1 MKSENERALSDINS
15 TDLGA
20 LTRPRFCKNLEEHE
34 IEKLYSF
41 KDFMKYKCDGIIL
54 SIITG
59 LIVSAC
65 SYYVIINL

>member
-1 MKSENERALSDINS
+1 MKSENEIGALSDINS
-15 TDLGA
+15 TD
-20 LTRPRFCKNLEEHE
+20 LEEHE

-59 LIVSAC
+59 IIVSAC